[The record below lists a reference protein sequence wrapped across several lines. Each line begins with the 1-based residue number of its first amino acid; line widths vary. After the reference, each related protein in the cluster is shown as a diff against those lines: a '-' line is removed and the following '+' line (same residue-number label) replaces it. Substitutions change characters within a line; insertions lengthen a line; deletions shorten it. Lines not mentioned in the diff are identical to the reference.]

1 MDQII
6 IKMTFDYNMA
16 MENSEKYVTYLNSLF
31 TIENGNLIV
40 IELIQNGA
48 VYIFQNLEIFS
59 YVIRPYDETTER
71 YNEFL
76 VNSPI
81 PLEQMVDP
89 NEFPTGGEHLEIELT
104 QEIGMK
110 DELNRQMID
119 YLNSLSKDFEFQMS
133 EDQIIKITIYNY
145 ETMKIFTLHL
155 YYRIMEY
162 LAHLQADQSE

>member
-89 NEFPTGGEHLEIELT
+89 NEFPTGGNIL
-104 QEIGMK
+104 K
-110 DELNRQMID
+110 SN
-119 YLNSLSKDFEFQMS
+119 
-133 EDQIIKITIYNY
+133 
-145 ETMKIFTLHL
+145 
-155 YYRIMEY
+155 
-162 LAHLQADQSE
+162 

>member
-1 MDQII
+1 
-6 IKMTFDYNMA
+6 
-16 MENSEKYVTYLNSLF
+16 
-31 TIENGNLIV
+31 
-40 IELIQNGA
+40 
-48 VYIFQNLEIFS
+48 
-59 YVIRPYDETTER
+59 
-71 YNEFL
+71 
-76 VNSPI
+76 
-81 PLEQMVDP
+81 
-89 NEFPTGGEHLEIELT
+89 
-104 QEIGMK
+104 MK

>member
-6 IKMTFDYNMA
+6 IKMISDYNMI
-16 MENSEKYVTYLNSLF
+16 MENSEKYIAYLNSLF
-31 TIENGNLIV
+31 KSENGNLIV

-48 VYIFQNLEIFS
+48 IYIFQNLEIFS

-81 PLEQMVDP
+81 PLEQMVKPD
-89 NEFPTGGEHLEIELT
+89 EFPTGGEHVEIELN
-104 QEIGMK
+104 EEMGMK

-119 YLNSLSKDFEFQMS
+119 YLKSLSKDFEFQIS
-133 EDQIIKITIYNY
+133 EDQIIEITLYNY

-162 LAHLQADQSE
+162 LAQLQAGQSE